1 MRGKNSLKFCLEING
16 NSDAQTFRISW
27 GGLSAPKS
35 LPAARKGCLKLDRD
49 FCWRLCQSECK
60 GVTAGDQGS
69 GGTMHCV
76 TAKLPSD
83 VLQAVRFR

>member
-1 MRGKNSLKFCLEING
+1 MLR
-16 NSDAQTFRISW
+16 
-27 GGLSAPKS
+27 LSASP
-35 LPAARKGCLKLDRD
+35 GVDCLLLRVSQLDRD

-69 GGTMHCV
+69 GGAVHCV

>member
-35 LPAARKGCLKLDRD
+35 LPAAQQGCPKLDRD
-49 FCWRLCQSECK
+49 FCWRPCQAECK
-60 GVTAGDQGS
+60 GVMAGDQGS
-69 GGTMHCV
+69 GGTVYRV
-76 TAKLPSD
+76 TVNLPSD